1 MALDQPWGLTVPLV
15 TRKGDPALSDREG
28 DHVEMNVP
36 HSDVGAPGD
45 EETLQAQSPP
55 STVAPVDPKRPSLAT
70 LIRKAAPAALGLLG
84 ILSASVVVAQVTGK
98 PLGPDPVDWT
108 ETDTG
113 IPVTDTLTQKKC
125 GVCHAPD
132 EKGNLSRIS
141 WVRSTPEGWAQTVK
155 RMVKLNGAAI
165 QPDEAR
171 QIVQYLAT
179 YHGLAPEEAKPV
191 MYLVEDRVQDETN
204 IPNDTVRT
212 ACASCHA
219 FAQPLS
225 SRRSKREWA
234 LLQNMHVALY
244 SQAEAQYS
252 RTVQGGPPGPP
263 GPDGK
268 PMLPGQVAL
277 NWLADNA
284 PLHTPE
290 WAAWTPRIRPPHLEG
305 KWLIS
310 ATLPGKGPYLGEMT
324 ISPGKDSDHF
334 VTVASLRSLQS
345 GAQITRKGQGVIY
358 GGYSWRGSTDAGAT
372 SQPDDPK
379 GAEREV
385 MWFAPDMKMAQGRWF
400 WGAYH
405 EFGFNVTL
413 TRSSADPTLAAVMP
427 YALKAG
433 AKGVPVHVYGNALP
447 LQLMPQDVDMGAG
460 VTVTKIVS
468 TSPGELV
475 VSVDVADK
483 ALPGQ
488 RDVTVKGAVLVK
500 ALPVYDKIDYLKVT
514 PETAL
519 AHLGGIKFDKGYEQF
534 EVVGYANGPDGKPK
548 TDDDVAIGPVPVT
561 WSVEEF
567 QTVTYDDDKSFVGE
581 LSQSALFTPSTEG
594 PNPSRRFSR
603 NNYGE
608 VWVVATAK
616 EAKDK
621 FGKPLV
627 GKAYLVVTVPTY
639 KRWDQAEVTR

>member
-1 MALDQPWGLTVPLV
+1 MSVPQ
-15 TRKGDPALSDREG
+15 
-28 DHVEMNVP
+28 
-36 HSDVGAPGD
+36 SDVGAPDGG
-45 EETLQAQSPP
+45 QARSGRPP
-55 STVAPVDPKRPSLAT
+55 GGSLM
-70 LIRKAAPAALGLLG
+70 RKAAPWALVLLG
-84 ILSASVVVAQVTGK
+84 VFWGSMVVAQAPPK
-98 PLGPDPVDWT
+98 PNGPDPVDWT
-108 ETDTG
+108 ESDPG
-113 IPVTDTLTQKKC
+113 IPVTDALTTKKC

-132 EKGNLSRIS
+132 AKGNLSRIS
-141 WVRSTPEGWAQTVK
+141 WVRATPEGWAQTIK
-155 RMVKLNGAAI
+155 RMVKLQGANI

-191 MYLVEDRVQDETN
+191 MYLVEDRIQDETI

-212 ACASCHA
+212 ACAACHA
-219 FAQPLS
+219 FAQPMS

-244 SQAEAQYS
+244 SQADAQYNRS
-252 RTVQGGPPGPP
+252 PPGAPPGPP

-268 PMLPGQVAL
+268 PLMPGQVAL
-277 NWLADNA
+277 NWLAEKA

-290 WAAWTPRIRPPHLEG
+290 WAAWTPRIRSPRLEG

-310 ATLPGKGPYLGEMT
+310 ATLPGKGAYLGEMT
-324 ISPGKDSDHF
+324 ISPGKDPDHF
-334 VTVASLRSLQS
+334 VTTASLRSLQT
-345 GAQITRKGQGVIY
+345 GAELTRKGQGVVY
-358 GGYSWRGSTDAGAT
+358 GGYSWRGSAEAGAT

-379 GAEREV
+379 AADREV
-385 MWFAPDMKMAQGRWF
+385 MWFAPDLKMAQGRWF

-413 TRSSADPTLAAVMP
+413 TRASADPTVAAVTP
-427 YALKAG
+427 SALKTG
-433 AKGVPVHVYGNALP
+433 SKGVAVHIYGDALP
-447 LQLMPQDVDMGAG
+447 RTLSPADVDMGAG
-460 VTVTKIVS
+460 VTVTKVVS
-468 TSPGELV
+468 ASPRELV
-475 VSVDVADK
+475 VTVDVTDNAT
-483 ALPGQ
+483 PGQ
-488 RDVTVKGAVLVK
+488 RDVGVKGAVLVK
-500 ALPVYDKIDYLKVT
+500 ALPVYDKVDYLKVT

-534 EVVGYANGPDGKPK
+534 EVVGYANGPDGKPR

-561 WSVEEF
+561 WGLEEF
-567 QTVTYDDDKSFVGE
+567 HTVTYDDDTSYVGE
-581 LSQSALFTPSTEG
+581 LNQSALFTPSTEG
-594 PNPSRRFSR
+594 PNPKRRFSR

-616 EAKDK
+616 DAKDK

-639 KRWDQAEVTR
+639 RRWDQAEITQ

>member
-1 MALDQPWGLTVPLV
+1 
-15 TRKGDPALSDREG
+15 
-28 DHVEMNVP
+28 MNVP
-36 HSDVGAPGD
+36 QSDVGASSGG
-45 EETLQAQSPP
+45 QAEAGESPTP
-55 STVAPVDPKRPSLAT
+55 PATRPDTRRRGPIAT
-70 LIRKAAPAALGLLG
+70 LFRKAGPLALLLAG
-84 ILSASVVVAQVTGK
+84 VFSASVVMAQVDSK
-98 PLGPDPVDWT
+98 ANGPDPVDWK
-108 ETDTG
+108 ETDNG
-113 IPVTDTLTQKKC
+113 IPVTDKLTIEKC
-125 GVCHAPD
+125 GACHAAD

-141 WVRSTPEGWAQTVK
+141 WVRSTPEGWAQTLK
-155 RMVKLNGAAI
+155 RMVKLNGAVIDPA
-165 QPDEAR
+165 EAR
-171 QIVQYLAT
+171 QIVQYLGT
-179 YHGLAPEEAKPV
+179 YHGLAPDEAKPV
-191 MYLVEDRVQDETN
+191 MYLVEQRIQDETI
-204 IPNDTVRT
+204 IPNETVRN

-244 SQAEAQYS
+244 SQAEMQYY
-252 RTVQGGPPGPP
+252 RPAPGAPN

-268 PMLPGQVAL
+268 PMTPAQVAL
-277 NWLADNA
+277 NWLAEKA
-284 PLHTPE
+284 PLNTPE
-290 WAAWTPRIRPPHLEG
+290 WAAWTPRIRSPRLAG

-310 ATLPGKGPYLGEMT
+310 AKLPGKGVYLGEMT
-324 ISPGKDSDHF
+324 IAPGKSPDHF
-334 VTVASLRSLQS
+334 TTTATLRSLQS
-345 GAQITRKGQGVIY
+345 GAELSRKGQGVVY
-358 GGYSWRGSTDAGAT
+358 AGYSWRGSADAGST

-379 GAEREV
+379 AADREV
-385 MWFAPDMKMAQGRWF
+385 MWFAPDLKMAQGRWF
-400 WGAYH
+400 WGAYN

-413 TRSSADPTLAAVMP
+413 TRASADPTVAAVMP

-433 AKGVPVHVYGNALP
+433 SKGVAVHIYGDALP
-447 LQLMPQDVDMGAG
+447 LKPTPQDVDLGAG

-468 TSPGELV
+468 ASARELV

-488 RDVTVKGAVLVK
+488 RDLAVKGAVLEK

-514 PETAL
+514 PETAM

-534 EVVGYANGPDGKPK
+534 EVIGYANGPDGKPK
-548 TDDDVAIGPVPVT
+548 TDDDVAVGPVPVT
-561 WSVEEF
+561 WSIDEF

-581 LSQSALFTPSTEG
+581 LSQGALFTPSTEG
-594 PNPSRRFSR
+594 PNPKRRFSR

-621 FGKPLV
+621 FGRPLV

-639 KRWDQAEVTR
+639 RRWDQSEVTQ

>member
-1 MALDQPWGLTVPLV
+1 M
-15 TRKGDPALSDREG
+15 S
-28 DHVEMNVP
+28 VP
-36 HSDVGAPGD
+36 HSDVGAPDGG
-45 EETLQAQSPP
+45 QARSGR
-55 STVAPVDPKRPSLAT
+55 APGG
-70 LIRKAAPAALGLLG
+70 LIRRAAPLALVVLG
-84 ILSASVVVAQVTGK
+84 VFWGSIVVAQGTAK
-98 PLGPDPVDWT
+98 PNGPDPVDWT
-108 ETDTG
+108 ETDAG
-113 IPVTDTLTQKKC
+113 IPVTDALTKKKC

-132 EKGNLSRIS
+132 DKGNLSRIS
-141 WVRSTPEGWAQTVK
+141 WVRSTPEGWAQTIK
-155 RMVKLNGAAI
+155 RMVKLQGANV

-191 MYLVEDRVQDETN
+191 MYLVEDRIQDETN
-204 IPNDTVRT
+204 IPNETVRT
-212 ACASCHA
+212 ACAACHA
-219 FAQPLS
+219 FAQPMS

-244 SQAEAQYS
+244 SQAEAQYN
-252 RTVQGGPPGPP
+252 RAAQGGPPGPP

-268 PMLPGQVAL
+268 PLLPGQVAL
-277 NWLADNA
+277 NWLAEKA

-290 WAAWTPRIRPPHLEG
+290 WAAWTPRIRAPRLEG

-310 ATLPGKGPYLGEMT
+310 ATLPGKGAYLGEMT
-324 ISPGKDSDHF
+324 ISPGKDPDHF
-334 VTVASLRSLQS
+334 VTTASLRSLQT
-345 GAQITRKGQGVIY
+345 GAQITRKGQGVVY
-358 GGYSWRGSTDAGAT
+358 GGYSWRGSVDAGAT
-372 SQPDDPK
+372 SRPDDPK
-379 GAEREV
+379 GADREV

-413 TRSSADPTLAAVMP
+413 TRASADPTIAAVAP
-427 YALKAG
+427 SALKTG
-433 AKGVPVHVYGNALP
+433 AKGVAVHIYGDALP
-447 LQLMPQDVDMGAG
+447 KTLSPQDVDMGAG
-460 VTVTKIVS
+460 VTVTRIVS
-468 TSPGELV
+468 ASPGELV

-488 RDVTVKGAVLVK
+488 RDVGVKGAVLVK
-500 ALPVYDKIDYLKVT
+500 ALPVYDKVDYLKVT

-561 WSVEEF
+561 WGLEEF
-567 QTVTYDDDKSFVGE
+567 HTVTYDDDTSYVGE
-581 LSQSALFTPSTEG
+581 LNQSALFIPSTEG
-594 PNPSRRFSR
+594 PNPKRRFSR

-616 EAKDK
+616 DAKDK

-639 KRWDQAEVTR
+639 RRWDQAEITK